1 MQTCGTYMKNKKSKN
16 QQVLYVKMF
25 GDFSLKYQGRS
36 LIAKKKK
43 ETQFAL
49 VLQLIFHSGEEGI
62 SREHLEKVLFGERTL
77 DDANHAIHSL
87 IYNIRKKLEQTGLPK
102 GKYIISRRG
111 RFYWDK
117 EIPFEEDAQLFE
129 EYCSRACRAGDW
141 VKEERERYHIMFR
154 KLIEYMAELLRKK
167 KAYIQLEKLGR
178 HVSKAAPY
186 EEGELLVIEALTGMG
201 RTEQVESLYVETV
214 EKYRQ
219 VYMEE
224 ELCKLKN
231 FRRKIEEQLD
241 HPYDILDNI
250 QENMA
255 EQLEKVQEP
264 YQCNWMVFREIYHM
278 VARMIERS
286 GQQVQL
292 MLCTVTDMEEHP
304 IRSDECAEVLSR
316 YIWESICRSIRAG
329 DVVTRYGKGQYL
341 VLLINTKPEDCQEIQ
356 KRIDAQFRK
365 KDTVYEIRYSVKSVR
380 SLNNAKDDQSL
391 S

>member
-1 MQTCGTYMKNKKSKN
+1 MSQEAVNKKMQTCGTYVKNKISKK

-25 GDFSLKYQGRS
+25 GDFSLEYQGRS

-49 VLQLIFHSGEEGI
+49 ALQLIFHSGEEGI

-141 VKEERERYHIMFR
+141 EERIELCWKAALLYKGAFLKDSEQEGWVKEERERYHIMFR

-201 RTEQVESLYVETV
+201 RTEQIEILYVETV

-224 ELCKLKN
+224 ELCK
-231 FRRKIEEQLD
+231 
-241 HPYDILDNI
+241 
-250 QENMA
+250 
-255 EQLEKVQEP
+255 
-264 YQCNWMVFREIYHM
+264 
-278 VARMIERS
+278 
-286 GQQVQL
+286 
-292 MLCTVTDMEEHP
+292 
-304 IRSDECAEVLSR
+304 
-316 YIWESICRSIRAG
+316 
-329 DVVTRYGKGQYL
+329 
-341 VLLINTKPEDCQEIQ
+341 
-356 KRIDAQFRK
+356 
-365 KDTVYEIRYSVKSVR
+365 
-380 SLNNAKDDQSL
+380 
-391 S
+391 

>member
-1 MQTCGTYMKNKKSKN
+1 MKNKKSKN

-141 VKEERERYHIMFR
+141 EERIELCWKAALLYKGAFLKDSEQEGWVKEERERYHIMFR

-224 ELCKLKN
+224 ELCKLKD
-231 FRRKIEEQLD
+231 FRRKIEVSLT
-241 HPYDILDNI
+241 I
-250 QENMA
+250 
-255 EQLEKVQEP
+255 
-264 YQCNWMVFREIYHM
+264 
-278 VARMIERS
+278 RMIYWIIYRRIWQNSWKRYRS
-286 GQQVQL
+286 HIS
-292 MLCTVTDMEEHP
+292 VTGWCSGRF
-304 IRSDECAEVLSR
+304 I
-316 YIWESICRSIRAG
+316 IWLH
-329 DVVTRYGKGQYL
+329 V
-341 VLLINTKPEDCQEIQ
+341 
-356 KRIDAQFRK
+356 
-365 KDTVYEIRYSVKSVR
+365 
-380 SLNNAKDDQSL
+380 
-391 S
+391 